1 MDIATLIG
9 IIFGLGAIVGS
20 ILLMTPDMGMFVSA
34 SSFGIVF
41 GGMLASVAV
50 AFPLK
55 DVLQLGTAIGAVFK
69 GGRDTLGGLVDE
81 AVEAAEAGR
90 KGTADLEKHI
100 ESIGSFFFK
109 DGVQMVIDGYSL
121 EEITEILNTRIDYR
135 ELRENTQA
143 GLFKSMGVMAPAWGM
158 VGTLIGLVVMLSG
171 FGGEGGGTDTLG
183 SGMSAALITTMYG
196 AIFANLFF
204 LPMADKIK
212 TRITSSSTEQNLQLE
227 AARLIHQKKH
237 PIIVREKLNSF
248 IPPKEWKK
256 KLNNYACNTPRKKKF
271 IAKGMEQVE
280 EGLPGW
286 FGTFADMM
294 TLLFAFFVLLA
305 AISTIDPVKLQ
316 NMADSMGKSVG
327 TKGNG
332 QSSHVIGRHP

>member
-1 MDIATLIG
+1 MDIATLVG
-9 IIFGLGAIVGS
+9 IILGLGAIIGS
-20 ILLMTPDMGMFVSA
+20 IFLMTPDFGMFGSA

-55 DVLQLGTAIGAVFK
+55 DVLQLGAAMGAVFK
-69 GGRDTLGGLVDE
+69 GSADTLGDLVEE
-81 AVEAAEAGR
+81 AVAAAAAGR

-100 ESIGSFFFK
+100 DNIKGFFFK

-121 EEITEILNTRIDYR
+121 EELTEILNTRIDYR
-135 ELRENTQA
+135 ELREGTQA
-143 GLFKSMGVMAPAWGM
+143 GLFKSMGVMSPAWGM

-183 SGMSAALITTMYG
+183 AGMSAALITTLYG

-212 TRITSSSTEQNLQLE
+212 TRISFSSTMQSLQLE

-237 PIIVREKLNSF
+237 PIIVREKLNSY

-256 KLNNYACNTPRKKKF
+256 D
-271 IAKGMEQVE
+271 
-280 EGLPGW
+280 EGG
-286 FGTFADMM
+286 G
-294 TLLFAFFVLLA
+294 
-305 AISTIDPVKLQ
+305 
-316 NMADSMGKSVG
+316 
-327 TKGNG
+327 
-332 QSSHVIGRHP
+332 

>member
-1 MDIATLIG
+1 MDIATLVG
-9 IIFGLGAIVGS
+9 IILGLGAIIGS

-55 DVLQLGTAIGAVFK
+55 DVLQLGAAMGAVFK

-121 EEITEILNTRIDYR
+121 EEITEILNTRVDYR

-183 SGMSAALITTMYG
+183 AGMSAALITTMYG

-212 TRITSSSTEQNLQLE
+212 TRITASSTEQNLQLE

-248 IPPKEWKK
+248 IPPKNGRLSVVNKKWRQHHRKRKSLWPKEWS
-256 KLNNYACNTPRKKKF
+256 KLMKDF
-271 IAKGMEQVE
+271 QD
-280 EGLPGW
+280 GLE
-286 FGTFADMM
+286 
-294 TLLFAFFVLLA
+294 LLL
-305 AISTIDPVKLQ
+305 I
-316 NMADSMGKSVG
+316 
-327 TKGNG
+327 
-332 QSSHVIGRHP
+332 